1 MTMLSASGLFPR
13 AKPALDRLATH
24 LAKSL
29 QDGKRQIVSMGES
42 RGVSGATIQDQL
54 RRLGARAASMR
65 SAKPL
70 MHVFMSPAL
79 EAAPEKAKARFW
91 EQFEEAMRLT
101 RAPFVSVKHRLLDS
115 VAIRDDH
122 EHRVYR
128 RQTDDGKLLNIG
140 NDYFIRERIAVEVCH
155 GFNLRCPPI
164 AHPEVV
170 ERWLRKQG
178 RDACADWMVANYPRQ
193 PDPAGAKP
201 TKFGPRRVAG
211 LSPAKRQ
218 QQTRIDWLQAPDEDS
233 AWAGWRQ
240 GSDGGR
246 ATVAA
251 LREQGIILARGD
263 KSDKAGRPV
272 LMAVNLAGG
281 VHRAAQLIN
290 AGAKRDGT
298 KMSTA
303 DLRDRLADVVASL
316 PTVAE
321 AKALAPE
328 LTAGFEQAVIE
339 IEADKVEAEAAEIEA
354 LAYDAVEDFAS
365 DYYAAF
371 PEAAP
376 PIIDEAPVPEP
387 EAPDEPEVILP
398 AEVEQAKPRQVDQ
411 GPDGNPYAGAS
422 LNDFVS
428 MWRTVHKPTVGEVA
442 PAPPV
447 RPVVIETTTEVE
459 ITVRKRTQMRIFQP
473 SYDEMLEKMAQRD
486 SARQPRPVTPPASA
500 RPQPAPQPE
509 PEPDTTAPGP
519 PRPAP

>member
-1 MTMLSASGLFPR
+1 
-13 AKPALDRLATH
+13 
-24 LAKSL
+24 
-29 QDGKRQIVSMGES
+29 
-42 RGVSGATIQDQL
+42 
-54 RRLGARAASMR
+54 
-65 SAKPL
+65 
-70 MHVFMSPAL
+70 
-79 EAAPEKAKARFW
+79 
-91 EQFEEAMRLT
+91 MRLT
-101 RAPFVSVKHRLLDS
+101 RAPYVSVKHCLLDS

-128 RQTDDGKLLNIG
+128 RQCDDGNLLNIG

-155 GFNLRCPPI
+155 EFNLRCPPI

-211 LSPAKRQ
+211 LTPAKRQ
-218 QQTRIDWLQAPDEDS
+218 QQVRTEQLQALDEDR

-240 GSDGGR
+240 GADGGR

-263 KSDKAGRPV
+263 KADKAGRAV

-290 AGAKRDGT
+290 AGAKRDGA
-298 KMSTA
+298 KVSTA
-303 DLRDRLADVVASL
+303 LLRDLLGNVIASL

-321 AKALAPE
+321 AKAQARE
-328 LTAGFEQAVIE
+328 LTVGFEQAVIE
-339 IEADKVEAEAAEIEA
+339 IEADKVEAEAAEIEG

-376 PIIDEAPVPEP
+376 PIIDAAPAPELEAP
-387 EAPDEPEVILP
+387 AEPEVILP
-398 AEVEQAKPRQVDQ
+398 AEAKQAEP
-411 GPDGNPYAGAS
+411 PPEENPYARCTKQPGGR
-422 LNDFVS
+422 
-428 MWRTVHKPTVGEVA
+428 MWRH
-442 PAPPV
+442 
-447 RPVVIETTTEVE
+447 
-459 ITVRKRTQMRIFQP
+459 
-473 SYDEMLEKMAQRD
+473 
-486 SARQPRPVTPPASA
+486 
-500 RPQPAPQPE
+500 
-509 PEPDTTAPGP
+509 
-519 PRPAP
+519 

>member
-13 AKPALDRLATH
+13 AKPALDRLAAH

-29 QDGKRQIVSMGES
+29 QDGKRQVVTLGES

-65 SAKPL
+65 SDKPL

-79 EAAPEKAKARFW
+79 EAAPEEAKARFW
-91 EQFEEAMRLT
+91 YLFEEAMRLT

-128 RQTDDGKLLNIG
+128 RQCDDGKLLNIG

-155 GFNLRCPPI
+155 EFNLRCPPI

-170 ERWLRKQG
+170 ERWLRKNN
-178 RDACADWMVANYPRQ
+178 REACADWMLANYPRQ

-218 QQTRIDWLQAPDEDS
+218 QQVRTEQLQAPDEDR
-233 AWAGWRQ
+233 AWAGWQ
-240 GSDGGR
+240 QASDGGL
-246 ATVAA
+246 ATIAA

-263 KSDKAGRPV
+263 KLDSQGRPV

-290 AGAKRDGT
+290 AGAKRNGA
-298 KMSTA
+298 KVSA
-303 DLRDRLADVVASL
+303 AQLRARLGDVISSL

-321 AKALAPE
+321 AKAQAPK
-328 LTAGFEQAVIE
+328 LKSGFEQAIIE
-339 IEADKVEAEAAEIEA
+339 IEADLIDAEAAEIES

-365 DYYAAF
+365 DYYKAF
-371 PEAAP
+371 PDAGAAV
-376 PIIDEAPVPEP
+376 IDEAPAPEPETIPEP
-387 EAPDEPEVILP
+387 EAPEE
-398 AEVEQAKPRQVDQ
+398 
-411 GPDGNPYAGAS
+411 NPYNGAS
-422 LNDFVS
+422 LDDFVS
-428 MWRTVHKPTVGEVA
+428 IFRTVHKATKGEDV
-442 PAPPV
+442 PAAASIV
-447 RPVVIETTTEVE
+447 RPVIVETTTEVE
-459 ITVRKRTQMRIFQP
+459 VEIEVRARTRKRTRTTIFQP
-473 SYDEMLEKMAQRD
+473 SYEEMLEKMEQRD
-486 SARQPRPVTPPASA
+486 SARRPGPVTPPVSA
-500 RPQPAPQPE
+500 APQPVPQPE
-509 PEPDTTAPGP
+509 PEPEPEPDPDPTKP
-519 PRPAP
+519 PRPPP